1 MLLVRPWVSIRA
13 RLAAFFVFGNSSA
26 RNLWDRSLGRPGGT
40 TAPMHGRP
48 YRYLHCFE
56 WRQRGLE
63 WLHRRHG
70 RLVFGFFL
78 VVSLWATAQ
87 AQSPKDTAVQKHSPR
102 QDRLAALGLLTAPL
116 EDEKVIKAL
125 SDSDWYIRGE
135 AALAAAKLG
144 TKIPAKE
151 ITPLLADSNWFV
163 RSAAL
168 EALTASGDA
177 SAGPALQHLLDPE
190 EPFLCSRAAALL
202 GEIKYLAAEEPLI
215 RMLSEGDDQ
224 VKRAA

>member
-13 RLAAFFVFGNSSA
+13 RLAAFFVFRNSPA
-26 RNLWDRSLGRPGGT
+26 RNLCGRSLGRPGN
-40 TAPMHGRP
+40 GRP

-70 RLVFGFFL
+70 RLLFGCFL
-78 VVSLWATAQ
+78 VRSLWATAQ
-87 AQSPKDTAVQKHSPR
+87 AQSPRDTAVQKHSPR

-135 AALAAAKLG
+135 AALAAAK
-144 TKIPAKE
+144 
-151 ITPLLADSNWFV
+151 
-163 RSAAL
+163 
-168 EALTASGDA
+168 
-177 SAGPALQHLLDPE
+177 
-190 EPFLCSRAAALL
+190 
-202 GEIKYLAAEEPLI
+202 
-215 RMLSEGDDQ
+215 
-224 VKRAA
+224 